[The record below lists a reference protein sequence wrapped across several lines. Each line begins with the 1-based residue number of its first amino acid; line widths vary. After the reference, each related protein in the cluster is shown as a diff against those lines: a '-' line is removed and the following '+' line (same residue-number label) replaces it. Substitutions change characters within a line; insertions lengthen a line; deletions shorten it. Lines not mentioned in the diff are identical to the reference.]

1 MSSVNEIG
9 GRIAELRDACGFTM
23 KEMADALGIDM
34 KTYIGYEQSGED
46 IPIGVIFRIANKCG
60 VDFNEIVTGNSAK
73 LNTYQVVRSGEGME
87 IPRSHDYL
95 YKDLAWLYGQKIMQP
110 SMVTLQSGGEAE
122 LNTHEGQEFDYV
134 VSGSMVLYI
143 DNREVKLSA
152 GDSVYLNPTLPHGFS
167 VADGESCTFLA
178 VISE

>member
-1 MSSVNEIG
+1 MSRVNEIG
-9 GRIAELRDACGFTM
+9 ERIAELRDACGFTM
-23 KEMADALGIDM
+23 NEMAEAVGTDI
-34 KTYIGYEQSGED
+34 KTYIAYEQSGED
-46 IPIGVIFRIANKCG
+46 IPIGIIFRIANKCG

-73 LNTYQVVRSGEGME
+73 LNTYQVVRAGEAME
-87 IPRSHDYL
+87 IPRSESYI

-110 SMVTLQSGGEAE
+110 SLVTLKSGAEAE

-143 DNREVKLSA
+143 DGREVKLSA

-167 VADGESCTFLA
+167 VSEDGSCTFLA

>member
-9 GRIAELRDACGFTM
+9 ARISELRDTCGFTM
-23 KEMADALGIDM
+23 KEMADALGIDL
-34 KTYIGYEQSGED
+34 KTYIDYERSGED

-60 VDFNEIVTGNSAK
+60 VDFNEIITGHAAK
-73 LNTYQVVRSGEGME
+73 LNTYQVVRAGDGME
-87 IPRSHDYL
+87 IPRSEDYT
-95 YKDLAWLYGQKIMQP
+95 YKDLAYLYGQKIMQP
-110 SMVTLQSGGEAE
+110 SMVTLHAAKAE

-134 VSGSMVLYI
+134 VAGSMKLHI
-143 DNREVKLSA
+143 DGREVKLTA

>member
-23 KEMADALGIDM
+23 MEMAEALGIDL
-34 KTYIGYEQSGED
+34 KTYLAYEQSGED

-73 LNTYQVVRSGEGME
+73 LNTYQVVRAGEGME
-87 IPRSHDYL
+87 IPRSKEYI

-110 SMVTLQSGGEAE
+110 SMVTLHTSQAE

-134 VSGSMVLYI
+134 VSGSMTVLI
-143 DNREVKLSA
+143 DGREVKLSA
-152 GDSVYLNPTLPHGFS
+152 GDSVYLNPMLPHGFS

>member
-1 MSSVNEIG
+1 MNSVNEIG
-9 GRIAELRDACGFTM
+9 ERIAELRDTCGFTM
-23 KEMADALGIDM
+23 KEMADALGIDL
-34 KTYIGYEQSGED
+34 KVYIDYERSGED

-60 VDFNEIVTGNSAK
+60 VDFNEIITGHAAK
-73 LNTYQVVRSGEGME
+73 LNTYQVVRAGDGME
-87 IPRSHDYL
+87 VPRSDDYI
-95 YKDLAWLYGQKIMQP
+95 YKDLAYLYGQKIMQP
-110 SMVTLQSGGEAE
+110 SMVTLHATQAE

-134 VSGSMVLYI
+134 VSGSMRLHI
-143 DNREVKLSA
+143 DGREVKLTA

>member
-1 MSSVNEIG
+1 MSRANEIG
-9 GRIAELRDACGFTM
+9 GRIAELREDSGFTM
-23 KEMADALGIDM
+23 MEMAEALGIDL
-34 KTYIGYEQSGED
+34 KTYMAYEQSGED

-60 VDFNEIVTGNSAK
+60 VDFNEIVTGNSAR

-87 IPRSHDYL
+87 IPRSSDYVYQDLAYL
-95 YKDLAWLYGQKIMQP
+95 YSQKIMQP
-110 SMVTLQSGGEAE
+110 SMVTLHSSSAE

-134 VSGSMVLYI
+134 VEGRMVLYI
-143 DNREVKLSA
+143 DGREVKLSA

-167 VADGESCTFLA
+167 VAEGESCTFLA